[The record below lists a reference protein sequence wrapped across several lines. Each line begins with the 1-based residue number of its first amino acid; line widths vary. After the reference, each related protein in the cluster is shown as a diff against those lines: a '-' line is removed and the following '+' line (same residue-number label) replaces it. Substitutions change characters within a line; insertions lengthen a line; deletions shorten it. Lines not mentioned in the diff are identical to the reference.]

1 MTSKDTDIH
10 INKLQN
16 PYSNKILNTR
26 ILVPCSK
33 LNSDIYL
40 NIKNI
45 LKNKYEGNCIKY
57 GYISKIF
64 KILDYSENNI
74 DINNLDCSVSYNVKY
89 SARLC
94 YPIENTLIIA
104 KIITMNKQFF
114 VAENGPITNM
124 IKYNNIDDTNFKLD
138 EQHNIIIKK
147 NKKKLIIGNYVKIQI
162 QAKKMYNNDNK
173 IGTLSYLI
181 DIPTQNE
188 INNFYEKKN
197 RTEDVFDTVN
207 ITEDL
212 NEDIIEDD
220 ISDNEVTDSIE
231 NEENKNIKTEADDD
245 GDEFDSSKTNFIS
258 I

>member
-1 MTSKDTDIH
+1 MSSIDTNID

-16 PYSNKILNTR
+16 PYSNKILSTR
-26 ILVPCSK
+26 ILVPCTK

-74 DINNLDCSVSYNVKY
+74 DINNLDCSVSYFVKY

-94 YPIENTLIIA
+94 YPVENTLIIA

-124 IKYNNIDDTNFKLD
+124 IKYNNVNESKFKLD
-138 EQHNIIIKK
+138 EQHNIIVKK
-147 NKKKLIIGNYVKIQI
+147 TKKKLDIGNYVKIQI

-181 DIPTQNE
+181 DVPTQTE
-188 INNFYEKKN
+188 IDNFYEKKN
-197 RTEDVFDTVN
+197 RTEDVFDAVN
-207 ITEDL
+207 NDEDM
-212 NEDIIEDD
+212 NEDIVEDV
-220 ISDNEVTDSIE
+220 SDNELVNTSEKEESEKSE
-231 NEENKNIKTEADDD
+231 NESDS
-245 GDEFDSSKTNFIS
+245 EFTTSKTNFIS

>member
-1 MTSKDTDIH
+1 MSSIDTNID

-16 PYSNKILNTR
+16 PYSNKILSTR
-26 ILVPCSK
+26 ILVPCTK

-74 DINNLDCSVSYNVKY
+74 DINNLDCSVSYFVRY

-94 YPIENTLIIA
+94 YPVENTLIIA

-124 IKYNNIDDTNFKLD
+124 IKYNNVNESKFKLD

-147 NKKKLIIGNYVKIQI
+147 TKKKLDIGNYVKIQI

-181 DIPTQNE
+181 DIPTQSE
-188 INNFYEKKN
+188 IDNFYEKKN
-197 RTEDVFDTVN
+197 RTEDVFDAVN
-207 ITEDL
+207 IAEDL
-212 NEDIIEDD
+212 NEDVVEDV
-220 ISDNEVTDSIE
+220 SDNELVNSSEKEESEKSE
-231 NEENKNIKTEADDD
+231 NESDS
-245 GDEFDSSKTNFIS
+245 EFSSSKTNFIS

>member
-1 MTSKDTDIH
+1 MSSIDTN
-10 INKLQN
+10 ININTLQN

-33 LNSDIYL
+33 LNSDIYI

-64 KILDYSENNI
+64 KILDYSNNNI
-74 DINNLDCSVSYNVKY
+74 DINNLDCSVSYFVKY

-94 YPIENTLIIA
+94 YPVENTLIIA

-124 IKYNNIDDTNFKLD
+124 IKYNNINESKFKLD
-138 EQHNIIIKK
+138 EQRNIIIKK
-147 NKKKLIIGNYVKIQI
+147 TKKKLDIGNYVKIQI
-162 QAKKMYNNDNK
+162 LAKKMYNNDNK

-181 DIPTQNE
+181 DIPSQNE
-188 INNFYEKKN
+188 IDNFYEKKN

-207 ITEDL
+207 ISQDI
-212 NEDIIEDD
+212 NEDTLDD
-220 ISDNEVTDSIE
+220 LSDNEIINSSEKEDESEKEEDNDNDSE
-231 NEENKNIKTEADDD
+231 Y
-245 GDEFDSSKTNFIS
+245 SSNKTNFIS

>member
-1 MTSKDTDIH
+1 MSSIDTNID

-16 PYSNKILNTR
+16 PYSNKILSTR
-26 ILVPCSK
+26 ILVPCTK

-74 DINNLDCSVSYNVKY
+74 DINNLDCSVSYFVKY

-94 YPIENTLIIA
+94 YPVENTLIIA

-124 IKYNNIDDTNFKLD
+124 IKYNNVNESKFKLD

-147 NKKKLIIGNYVKIQI
+147 TKKKLDIGNYVKIQI

-181 DIPTQNE
+181 DVPTQTE
-188 INNFYEKKN
+188 IDNFYEKKN
-197 RTEDVFDTVN
+197 RTEDVFDAVN
-207 ITEDL
+207 NDEDM
-212 NEDIIEDD
+212 NEDIVEDV
-220 ISDNEVTDSIE
+220 SDNELVNTSEKEESEKSE
-231 NEENKNIKTEADDD
+231 NESDS
-245 GDEFDSSKTNFIS
+245 EFTTSKTNFIS

>member
-1 MTSKDTDIH
+1 MSSIDTNID

-16 PYSNKILNTR
+16 PYSNKILSTR
-26 ILVPCSK
+26 ILVPCTK

-74 DINNLDCSVSYNVKY
+74 DINNLDCSVSYFVRY

-94 YPIENTLIIA
+94 YPVENTLIIA

-124 IKYNNIDDTNFKLD
+124 IKYNNVNESKFKLD

-147 NKKKLIIGNYVKIQI
+147 TKKKLDIGNYVKIQI

-181 DIPTQNE
+181 DIPTQSE
-188 INNFYEKKN
+188 IDNFYEKKN
-197 RTEDVFDTVN
+197 RTEEVFDAVN
-207 ITEDL
+207 NTEDL
-212 NEDIIEDD
+212 NEDIVEDV
-220 ISDNEVTDSIE
+220 SDNELVNSSEKEESGKSE
-231 NEENKNIKTEADDD
+231 NESDS
-245 GDEFDSSKTNFIS
+245 EFSSSKTNFIS

>member
-1 MTSKDTDIH
+1 MSSIDTNID

-16 PYSNKILNTR
+16 PYSNKILSTR
-26 ILVPCSK
+26 ILVPCTK

-74 DINNLDCSVSYNVKY
+74 DINNLDCSVSYFVKY

-94 YPIENTLIIA
+94 YPVENTLIIA

-124 IKYNNIDDTNFKLD
+124 IKYNNVNESKFKLD

-147 NKKKLIIGNYVKIQI
+147 TKKKLDIGNYVKIQI

-173 IGTLSYLI
+173 IGTLSYLM

-188 INNFYEKKN
+188 IDNFYEKKN
-197 RTEDVFDTVN
+197 RTEDVFDAVN
-207 ITEDL
+207 IAEDL
-212 NEDIIEDD
+212 NEDTVEDV
-220 ISDNEVTDSIE
+220 SDNELVNSSE
-231 NEENKNIKTEADDD
+231 KEESEKSED
-245 GDEFDSSKTNFIS
+245 GDDSEFESSKTNFIS

>member
-1 MTSKDTDIH
+1 MSSIDTN
-10 INKLQN
+10 ININTLQN

-33 LNSDIYL
+33 LNSDIYI

-64 KILDYSENNI
+64 KILDYSNNNI
-74 DINNLDCSVSYNVKY
+74 DINNLDCSVSYFVKY

-94 YPIENTLIIA
+94 YPVENTLIIA

-124 IKYNNIDDTNFKLD
+124 IKYDNINESKFKLD
-138 EQHNIIIKK
+138 EQRNIIIKK
-147 NKKKLIIGNYVKIQI
+147 TKKKLDIGNYVKIQI
-162 QAKKMYNNDNK
+162 LAKKMYNNDNK

-181 DIPTQNE
+181 DIPSQNE
-188 INNFYEKKN
+188 IDNFYEKKN

-207 ITEDL
+207 ISQDI
-212 NEDIIEDD
+212 NEDTLDD
-220 ISDNEVTDSIE
+220 LSDNEIINSSEKEDESEKDEDNDSE
-231 NEENKNIKTEADDD
+231 Y
-245 GDEFDSSKTNFIS
+245 SSNKTNFIS